1 MAKLLLENLLI
12 FGIEFLLQG
21 VGGIKTIKLSASA
34 IQSLVF
40 QDIYIYIK
48 LYVKPFIYFTTQPR
62 IYIHIYLYKYIHVR
76 YIIFQTII
84 PANIKS
90 PTNRWRTCIDELFTH
105 QLRPWHITW
114 VKMFPGYKHTFLE
127 NIIKIYLYHK

>member
-1 MAKLLLENLLI
+1 MSKLLLENLLI

-48 LYVKPFIYFTTQPR
+48 LYVKPFTTQATQD
-62 IYIHIYLYKYIHVR
+62 IYTYIF
-76 YIIFQTII
+76 I
-84 PANIKS
+84 
-90 PTNRWRTCIDELFTH
+90 
-105 QLRPWHITW
+105 
-114 VKMFPGYKHTFLE
+114 
-127 NIIKIYLYHK
+127 